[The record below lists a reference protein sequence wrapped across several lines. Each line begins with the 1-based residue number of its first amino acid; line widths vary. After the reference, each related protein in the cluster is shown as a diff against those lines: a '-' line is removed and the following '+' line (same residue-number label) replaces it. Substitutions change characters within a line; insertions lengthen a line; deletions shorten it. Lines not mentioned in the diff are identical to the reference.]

1 VCLEDLTLAIDFSIL
16 SYKALG
22 VYSNSQNSVSGLN
35 YTYRKGVLGESVL
48 GQLGNFS
55 C

>member
-1 VCLEDLTLAIDFSIL
+1 MLEDLTLAVYFSKL
-16 SYKALG
+16 SYKVLG
-22 VYSNSQNSVSGLN
+22 VFSDSHSYVSGLN
-35 YTYRKGVLGESVL
+35 YTYRKGVLGDSGL